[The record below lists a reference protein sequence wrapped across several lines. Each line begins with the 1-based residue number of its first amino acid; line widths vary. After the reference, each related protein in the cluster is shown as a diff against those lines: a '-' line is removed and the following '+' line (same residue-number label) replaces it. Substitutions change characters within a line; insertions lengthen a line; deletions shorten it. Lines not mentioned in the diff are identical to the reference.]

1 MRTQTEAELA
11 AMVEEYRSTRA
22 RMTALTAELGAMT
35 ATARSAD
42 GSVTAT
48 VGPRGELRDL
58 SIDATLVQKVAD
70 LPARWGVSQEDLRP
84 ARRLDLT
91 TLTSRILE
99 AYGRAAEQ
107 ARDEVARAV
116 SRSLPGH
123 LRSLVRLDGTLDVG
137 SLLPGELRARIAG
150 RAQER
155 P

>member
-1 MRTQTEAELA
+1 MRTQTQAQLA

-22 RMTALTAELGAMT
+22 RMAGLSAQLGALT

-48 VGPRGELRDL
+48 VGPRGELCDL
-58 SIDATLVQKVAD
+58 SIDAQV
-70 LPARWGVSQEDLRP
+70 
-84 ARRLDLT
+84 ARRLDLK

-99 AYGRAAEQ
+99 ASGLAAER
-107 ARDEVARAV
+107 ARDEVGRAV
-116 SRSLPGH
+116 AQALPSH
-123 LRSLVRLDGTLDVG
+123 LQPLVRPGGVDPGA
-137 SLLPGELRARIAG
+137 LLPEDMRTLLHR

>member
-1 MRTQTEAELA
+1 MRTQTAAELA

-22 RMTALTAELGAMT
+22 RMAVLTSELGAMT

-48 VGPRGELRDL
+48 VGPRGELCDL
-58 SIDATLVQKVAD
+58 SIDANLV
-70 LPARWGVSQEDLRP
+70 
-84 ARRLDLT
+84 RRLDLT
-91 TLTSRILE
+91 TLAARILE
-99 AYGRAAEQ
+99 ASGRAGEQ

-123 LRSLVRLDGTLDVG
+123 LRPLVRPDGALDVA
-137 SLLPGELRARIAG
+137 SLLPAELRSRVGA